1 MMVALIFV
9 LAALL
14 GALLLSAA
22 IVVWLCEVLL
32 PLRWALAVVGVVWMC
47 VAVGLYYGRLR
58 HAMARLRSRLD
69 VVYKVSS
76 ALDIVYR
83 RAVALVGK
91 FFEGIW

>member
-32 PLRWALAVVGVVWMC
+32 PLRWALAVVGMVWMC

-76 ALDIVYR
+76 ALDMVYKR
-83 RAVALVGK
+83 VLVFVEK
-91 FFEGIW
+91 LFKGI